1 MQKEAARAAF
11 FFLIAKDFDRQGRQG
26 ETTARTTKDEGYE
39 VERTAGKSLRVPS
52 CLSWLMRLMRF
63 VASLAVK

>member
-39 VERTAGKSLRVPS
+39 VERTAGKSLRIF
-52 CLSWLMRLMRF
+52 RG
-63 VASLAVK
+63 